1 MKKLP
6 RYFALIL
13 ILALVLSGC
22 STPTPATVVTE
33 APAAATV
40 HAETSSPVAP
50 TPEPTEEPPANQQPM
65 TLTVLAAA
73 SLTESFTELGTLFE
87 AAHPHIQVVFNFAG
101 SQQLAQQLAEQ
112 APADVFASASQ
123 KYMKETIDS
132 GRVISG
138 TDQIFAKNALV
149 VIYPKANPAGL
160 AALTDLTKPGL
171 KLVLGAKEV
180 PIGQYALDFLDKASQ
195 DPAYGATFKD
205 DVLKNVV
212 SYEDNVKSV
221 VTKVVLGEADAGIVY
236 LTDVTPDAAEKV
248 DKIIIPDEINVIA
261 TYPMAAIADSAYPI
275 EADAFVKFVLSEEG
289 QAVLAKYNFTPVGS
303 SSTSSGSF
311 TITDALGREVTFEK
325 VPSRIVLVGKA
336 LFAVADAIYLF
347 PEAGK
352 NIIALGSTQ
361 QGSGNFIPMIDPTFA
376 DKITLGSEAGA
387 EQIAA
392 AQPDC
397 VIMKS
402 TNAEKLGAPLEVLNI
417 PVVYLDFETSEQYQ
431 RDLKTLG
438 QLFQNPARAEE
449 LAAYYQGKADA
460 ISSVVSSLTD
470 EQKPRT
476 LLLYYSDKDGEIA
489 FNVPP
494 MDWMQT
500 FIVQTA
506 GGLPVWDDANPS
518 KGWTKVNL
526 EQIAAWNPDV
536 IFIVAYFN
544 PTDEVIEK
552 LKTDAQWQALDAMK
566 NGKVYGFVKDVYSWD
581 QPDTRWILGLSW
593 VAGILHPDLFPE
605 YDIIKE
611 AQSFYSDLYGMDE
624 ASFKENILPLL
635 PGE

>member
-6 RYFALIL
+6 RYFALLL
-13 ILALVLSGC
+13 ILALVISGC

-33 APAAATV
+33 APAAAAV
-40 HAETSSPVAP
+40 PAETSNPLTP
-50 TPEPTEEPPANQQPM
+50 TPEPTEEPTAIQQPV

-123 KYMKETIDS
+123 KYMKEAIDS

-138 TDQIFAKNALV
+138 ADQIFAKNALV

-180 PIGQYALDFLDKASQ
+180 PIGQYAVDFLDKASQ

-566 NGKVYGFVKDVYSWD
+566 NGKIYGFAKDVYSWD

>member
-6 RYFALIL
+6 RYFALLL

-33 APAAATV
+33 APAAAAV
-40 HAETSSPVAP
+40 PAETSNPLTP
-50 TPEPTEEPPANQQPM
+50 TAMPTEEPPANQQPM

-123 KYMKETIDS
+123 KYMKEAIDS

-205 DVLKNVV
+205 NVLKNVV

-449 LAAYYQGKADA
+449 LAAYYQGKVDA

-552 LKTDAQWQALDAMK
+552 LKADAQWQALDAMK

>member
-6 RYFALIL
+6 RYFALLL
-13 ILALVLSGC
+13 ILALVISGC
-22 STPTPATVVTE
+22 STPTAPTVVTE
-33 APAAATV
+33 APPTAAAP
-40 HAETSSPVAP
+40 AETSNPLTP
-50 TPEPTEEPPANQQPM
+50 TAMPTEEPPAIQQPM
-65 TLTVLAAA
+65 TLSVLAAA

-123 KYMKETIDS
+123 KYMKEAIDS

-205 DVLKNVV
+205 DVLENVV

-236 LTDVTPDAAEKV
+236 LTDVTSDAAEKV

-261 TYPMAAIADSAYPI
+261 TYPMAAIADSAHPG
-275 EADAFVKFVLSEEG
+275 DAEEFVNFVLSEEG
-289 QAVLAKYNFTPVGS
+289 QAVLAKYNFTSVGG

-311 TITDALGREVTFEK
+311 TVTDALGREVTFEK

-438 QLFQNPARAEE
+438 QLFQNTTRAEE
-449 LAAYYQGKADA
+449 LAAYYLGKVNA
-460 ISSVVSSLTD
+460 ISSVVSSLTE

-500 FIVQTA
+500 YIVQTA
-506 GGLPVWDDANPS
+506 GGFPVWGDANPA

-544 PTDEVIEK
+544 PIDEVIEK

-581 QPDTRWILGLSW
+581 QPDTRWSLGLSW
-593 VAGILHPDLFPE
+593 VAGILHPDLFPD
-605 YDIIKE
+605 YDIINE

>member
-33 APAAATV
+33 APAAAAV
-40 HAETSSPVAP
+40 PAETSNPLTP
-50 TPEPTEEPPANQQPM
+50 TAMPTEEPPAIQQPM

-123 KYMKETIDS
+123 KYMKEAIDS

-205 DVLKNVV
+205 NVLKNVV

-431 RDLKTLG
+431 RDLTTLG

-449 LAAYYQGKADA
+449 LAAYYQGKVDA

-552 LKTDAQWQALDAMK
+552 LKADAQWQALDAMK

>member
-6 RYFALIL
+6 RYFALLL
-13 ILALVLSGC
+13 ILALVISGC

-33 APAAATV
+33 APAAAAV
-40 HAETSSPVAP
+40 PAETSNPLTP
-50 TPEPTEEPPANQQPM
+50 TPEPTEEPTAIQQPM

-123 KYMKETIDS
+123 KYMKEAIDS

-138 TDQIFAKNALV
+138 ADQIFAKNALV

-180 PIGQYALDFLDKASQ
+180 PIGQYAVDFLDKASQ

-376 DKITLGSEAGA
+376 EKITLGSEAGA

-566 NGKVYGFVKDVYSWD
+566 NGKIYGFAKDVYSWD

>member
-6 RYFALIL
+6 RYFALLL

-33 APAAATV
+33 APAAAAV
-40 HAETSSPVAP
+40 PAENSNPLTP
-50 TPEPTEEPPANQQPM
+50 TAMPTEEPPANQQPM

-123 KYMKETIDS
+123 KYMKEAIDS

-205 DVLKNVV
+205 NVLKNVV

-449 LAAYYQGKADA
+449 LAAYYQGKVDA

-552 LKTDAQWQALDAMK
+552 LKADAQWQALDAMK

>member
-6 RYFALIL
+6 RYFALLL

-33 APAAATV
+33 APAAAAV
-40 HAETSSPVAP
+40 PAETSNPLTP
-50 TPEPTEEPPANQQPM
+50 TAMPTEEPPANQQPM

-123 KYMKETIDS
+123 KYMKEAIES

-138 TDQIFAKNALV
+138 ADQIFAKNALV

-261 TYPMAAIADSAYPI
+261 KYPMAAIADSAYPI

-460 ISSVVSSLTD
+460 ISSAVSSLTE

-518 KGWTKVNL
+518 IGWTKVNL

>member
-6 RYFALIL
+6 RYFALLL
-13 ILALVLSGC
+13 ILALVISGC

-33 APAAATV
+33 APAAAAV
-40 HAETSSPVAP
+40 PAETSNPLTP
-50 TPEPTEEPPANQQPM
+50 TAMPTEEPPANQQPM

-123 KYMKETIDS
+123 KYMKEAIDS

-138 TDQIFAKNALV
+138 ADQIFAKNALV

-180 PIGQYALDFLDKASQ
+180 PIGQYAVDFLDKASQ

-376 DKITLGSEAGA
+376 EKITLGSEAGA

>member
-6 RYFALIL
+6 RYFALLL
-13 ILALVLSGC
+13 ILALVISGC

-33 APAAATV
+33 APAAAAV
-40 HAETSSPVAP
+40 PAETSNPLTP
-50 TPEPTEEPPANQQPM
+50 TPEPTEEPTAIQQPV

-123 KYMKETIDS
+123 KYMKEAIDS

-180 PIGQYALDFLDKASQ
+180 PIGQYAVDFLDKASQ

-566 NGKVYGFVKDVYSWD
+566 NGKIYGFAKDVYSWD

>member
-6 RYFALIL
+6 RYFALLL

-33 APAAATV
+33 APAAAAV
-40 HAETSSPVAP
+40 PAETSNPLTP
-50 TPEPTEEPPANQQPM
+50 TAMPTEEPPAIQQPM

-123 KYMKETIDS
+123 KYMKEAIDS

-205 DVLKNVV
+205 NVLKNVV

-449 LAAYYQGKADA
+449 LAAYYQGKVDA

-552 LKTDAQWQALDAMK
+552 LKADAQWQALDAMK